1 MNTAVAENKSVLLD
15 LPVAVYEKLQ
25 KLASSENI
33 NLATFVTR
41 SKAPKYKYP
50 VSDDVPNE
58 ETAAV
63 LRDVMAG
70 KNLVTVKATTAKKII
85 EELLEE

>member
-1 MNTAVAENKSVLLD
+1 MQT
-15 LPVAVYEKLQ
+15 
-25 KLASSENI
+25 LASSENI

-63 LRDVMAG
+63 IRDAMAG
-70 KNLVTVKATTAKKII
+70 KNLVTVKATTAEEVIK
-85 EELLEE
+85 ELLDE